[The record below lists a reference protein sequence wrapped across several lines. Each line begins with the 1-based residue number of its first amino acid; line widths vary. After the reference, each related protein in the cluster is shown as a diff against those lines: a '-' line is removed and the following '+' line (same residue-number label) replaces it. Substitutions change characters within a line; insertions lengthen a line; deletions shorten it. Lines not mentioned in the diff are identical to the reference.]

1 MAGLPPDA
9 ADPDASL
16 TRRAAGS
23 APPSTPAHPIRPR
36 SRRLGTTIALVSL
49 VLIGALA
56 WWLVNRPAP
65 PAADASAMMGPGPG
79 GGPPG
84 TDGGGRR
91 GPPTTVAIAAAA
103 TADMPVNVEAL
114 GTVTSAATVTVR
126 PQVSGVLQQVLFREG
141 QTVKAGDVI
150 AVIDP
155 QPFRIALMQA
165 EGNRRNQEAQL
176 ANAGLTLTRFRTLQQ
191 QDSIATQDVD
201 TQASLVKQLEG
212 TLLASRAAEST
223 ARLNLQY
230 TRVTAPVSGRLGLRK
245 VDAGNTLSTTDTE
258 GLAVITQLS
267 PIDVAFSV
275 PQDMVP
281 EIQDRLREGA
291 KLPVSAFDRSRTH
304 RLATGEFATLDNQID
319 TTTGTIRAKARFANA
334 DGSLFP
340 NQFVNVQML
349 LRTLPASVV
358 VPVTAVRQGADGD
371 FVYVLQDDRS
381 VLLRKVKRGETDGER
396 VVIRTGLKAGERVV
410 TEGADRLKDGAR
422 VQLADADKGDAGKAD
437 AAVPA
442 EGAASRPKK
451 GHRRASDAAP

>member
-1 MAGLPPDA
+1 V
-9 ADPDASL
+9 
-16 TRRAAGS
+16 
-23 APPSTPAHPIRPR
+23 
-36 SRRLGTTIALVSL
+36 IALLAMLL
-49 VLIGALA
+49 VAALA
-56 WWLVNRPAP
+56 WWLVNRPSP
-65 PAADASAMMGPGPG
+65 PAVNGQAMIGPGPG

-84 TDGGGRR
+84 DPGGGRR
-91 GPPTTVAIAAAA
+91 GPPTTVAIAAAL
-103 TADMPVNVEAL
+103 TADMPVNVDAL
-114 GTVTSAATVTVR
+114 GTVTSVATVTVR

-176 ANAGLTLTRFRTLQQ
+176 ANASLTLTRFRTLQQ

-201 TQASLVKQLEG
+201 TQAALVKQLEG
-212 TLLASRAAEST
+212 TLLASRAAEDT
-223 ARLNLQY
+223 ARLNLKY

-245 VDAGNTLSTTDTE
+245 VDAGNTVSTTDTD

-267 PIDVAFSV
+267 PIDVEFSV
-275 PQDMVP
+275 PQDLVP

-291 KLPVSAFDRSRTH
+291 KLPVSAFDRSRTR
-304 RLATGEFATLDNQID
+304 RLAGGEFATLDNQID

-334 DGSLFP
+334 EGTLFP

-358 VPVTAVRQGADGD
+358 VPVTAVRQGAEGD

-396 VVIRTGLKAGERVV
+396 VVIRSGLKAGERVV

-422 VQLADADKGDAGKAD
+422 VQLADADKGGADKVGAGKPD

-442 EGAASRPKK
+442 DGAASRPKK
-451 GHRRASDAAP
+451 GNRRASEVAP

>member
-1 MAGLPPDA
+1 V
-9 ADPDASL
+9 
-16 TRRAAGS
+16 
-23 APPSTPAHPIRPR
+23 
-36 SRRLGTTIALVSL
+36 IALLAMLL
-49 VLIGALA
+49 VAALA
-56 WWLVNRPAP
+56 WWLVNRPSP
-65 PAADASAMMGPGPG
+65 PAADGQAMLGPGPG

-84 TDGGGRR
+84 DPGGGRR
-91 GPPTTVAIAAAA
+91 GPPTTVAIAAAL
-103 TADMPVNVEAL
+103 TADMPVNVDAL

-150 AVIDP
+150 AQIDP

-165 EGNRRNQEAQL
+165 EGNRRSQEAQL

-201 TQASLVKQLEG
+201 TQAALVKQLEG
-212 TLLASRAAEST
+212 SVLASKAAEDT
-223 ARLNLQY
+223 ARLNLRY
-230 TRVTAPVSGRLGLRK
+230 TRVIAPVSGRLGLRK
-245 VDAGNTLSTTDTE
+245 VDAGNTVSTTDTD

-267 PIDVAFSV
+267 PIDVEFSV

-291 KLPVSAFDRSRTH
+291 KLPVSAFDRSRTR
-304 RLATGEFATLDNQID
+304 RLASGEFATLDNQID

-334 DGSLFP
+334 EGSLFP

-396 VVIRTGLKAGERVV
+396 VVIRKGVKAGERVV

-422 VQLADADKGDAGKAD
+422 VQLADADKGGADKGGADKGVADKGGADKAD

-442 EGAASRPKK
+442 DGAASRPRK
-451 GHRRASDAAP
+451 GHRRASDVAP

>member
-1 MAGLPPDA
+1 MAGSDSDASAPQRAADA
-9 ADPDASL
+9 A
-16 TRRAAGS
+16 
-23 APPSTPAHPIRPR
+23 PAHPARRPR
-36 SRRLGTTIALVSL
+36 RRLGSVIALVTL
-49 VLIGALA
+49 ALIGALA
-56 WWLVNRPAP
+56 WWLVNRPSP
-65 PAADASAMMGPGPG
+65 PAADASAMSGPGPG

-91 GPPTTVAIAAAA
+91 GAPTTVTLATAV
-103 TADMPVNVEAL
+103 TADMPVNVDAL

-126 PQVSGVLQQVLFREG
+126 PQVAGVLQQVLFREG

-150 AVIDP
+150 AQIDP

-165 EGNRRNQEAQL
+165 EGNRRSQEAQL

-201 TQASLVKQLEG
+201 TQAALVKQLEG
-212 TLLASRAAEST
+212 TVLASKAAEDT
-223 ARLNLQY
+223 ARLNLRY
-230 TRVTAPVSGRLGLRK
+230 TRVTAPVGGRLGLRK
-245 VDAGNTLSTTDTE
+245 VDAGNTVSSTDTD

-291 KLPVSAFDRSRTH
+291 KLPVSAFDRSRTR

-319 TTTGTIRAKARFANA
+319 TTTGTIRAKARFDNA
-334 DGSLFP
+334 EGSLFP

-358 VPVTAVRQGADGD
+358 VPVTAVRQGAEGD

-381 VLLRKVKRGETDGER
+381 VSLRKVKRGETDGER
-396 VVIRTGLKAGERVV
+396 VVIRKGLKAGERVV

-422 VQLADADKGDAGKAD
+422 VQLADADKGGAAGAGKAD

-442 EGAASRPKK
+442 DGAASRPKK
-451 GHRRASDAAP
+451 GRNRASDVAP